1 MTFDN
6 WFIVTFKHGAFI
18 WGGINVKWGGD
29 FGTVTTTTGCVSV
42 VLFQSVQFSIYLFI
56 FNDNRWKKV
65 LFLQC

>member
-1 MTFDN
+1 MLN
-6 WFIVTFKHGAFI
+6 G
-18 WGGINVKWGGD
+18 GGD